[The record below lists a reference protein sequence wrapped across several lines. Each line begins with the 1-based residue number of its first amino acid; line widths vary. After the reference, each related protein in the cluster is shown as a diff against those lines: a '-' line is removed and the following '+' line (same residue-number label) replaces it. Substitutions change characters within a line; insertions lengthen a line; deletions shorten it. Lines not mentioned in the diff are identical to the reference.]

1 MGYILSKLSHQILE
15 DARLLSVF
23 IPQEEIWLSGQ
34 CISFEHIGQQ
44 NTYRNTKVVVVVL
57 PRSLKNLVPPAHGH
71 VAIPPVKYYKTFLEG
86 SLWNYLPF
94 KESQANFAFQKE
106 PQP

>member
-23 IPQEEIWLSGQ
+23 IPQEEIWLLGQ
-34 CISFEHIGQQ
+34 CISFGQQ
-44 NTYRNTKVVVVVL
+44 NTCRNIKVVVVVL
-57 PRSLKNLVPPAHGH
+57 PSSLKNLVPPAHGH

-86 SLWNYLPF
+86 SL
-94 KESQANFAFQKE
+94 
-106 PQP
+106 